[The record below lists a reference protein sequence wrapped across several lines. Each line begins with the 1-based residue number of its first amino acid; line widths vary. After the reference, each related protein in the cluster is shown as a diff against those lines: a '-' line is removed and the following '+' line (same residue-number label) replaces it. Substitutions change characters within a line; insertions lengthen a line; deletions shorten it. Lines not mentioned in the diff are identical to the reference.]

1 MARRIAQ
8 AACEL
13 VEFIGRVCCW
23 IKGMAE
29 PFKVVVRAMWYYT
42 TIIAAVTC
50 VPRAGGKIGIT
61 FTSRLA
67 FRPNKTAQPGDS
79 NEDRFVGEPDF
90 RSSARWWLTVD
101 RALGT
106 QTI

>member
-29 PFKVVVRAMWYYT
+29 PFKVVVRGDVVLYYHH
-42 TIIAAVTC
+42 C
-50 VPRAGGKIGIT
+50 
-61 FTSRLA
+61 SL
-67 FRPNKTAQPGDS
+67 
-79 NEDRFVGEPDF
+79 
-90 RSSARWWLTVD
+90 
-101 RALGT
+101 
-106 QTI
+106 